1 MMHGNVWKRLWT
13 DRAMAAVAISQM
25 TCAGSEGGGSQGE
38 GQEVT
43 GGRSPVGGG
52 GGSEHQR
59 SGSHHAVEH
68 QSLDDGAKPAHQ
80 LLDLRGAGRRV
91 GNVLD
96 DQQGVPADRGEVL
109 LWGAQFKRE
118 RRHAFSHLEDN
129 NILVIEP

>member
-43 GGRSPVGGG
+43 GGRASGG
-52 GGSEHQR
+52 HQR

-68 QSLDDGAKPAHQ
+68 QSPDDGAKPPHQ
-80 LLDLRGAGRRV
+80 LLDLGGAGRRV
-91 GNVLD
+91 GNILD
-96 DQQGVPADRGEVL
+96 DQQGVPADRGGVL
-109 LWGAQFKRE
+109 LKGAQFKRE
-118 RRHAFSHLEDN
+118 RRQALSHLEDN
-129 NILVIEP
+129 SIEVIEP